1 MKTFGSI
8 IEMAFTI
15 ATLACIS
22 LRSRF
27 HNRIGEYNAIA
38 AEQSLE
44 VLILGIIKIITMC
57 LFSVFLYTALSREN
71 LRARKFA
78 FIFRAITSRYFDC
91 GVR

>member
-27 HNRIGEYNAIA
+27 HNRIGEYDVIA
-38 AEQSLE
+38 AEQSLPE
-44 VLILGIIKIITMC
+44 SVNSRHYKNNHNVSV
-57 LFSVFLYTALSREN
+57 SVFLSLYCEKICT
-71 LRARKFA
+71 RKFA
-78 FIFRAITSRYFDC
+78 FIFSYYESIL
-91 GVR
+91 